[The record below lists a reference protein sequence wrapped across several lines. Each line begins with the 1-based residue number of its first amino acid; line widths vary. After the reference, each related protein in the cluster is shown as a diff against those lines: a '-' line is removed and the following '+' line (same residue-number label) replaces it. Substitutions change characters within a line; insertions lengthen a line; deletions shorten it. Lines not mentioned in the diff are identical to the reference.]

1 MTENAPV
8 FATKAQKGNEGK
20 AKLILNHATWW
31 SVVTPTPRPLYS
43 RRKAPITQRI
53 GGWVGRTADLDVLD
67 KGERS
72 CPWRNSKL
80 VATLTKLFRF
90 PYAYHS
96 SFVSKTLT
104 ISTTHKEE
112 TPERIHQTYSNFLYE
127 RNENFYGNV
136 TCMNYK

>member
-31 SVVTPTPRPLYS
+31 PVVTPTTRPLYS